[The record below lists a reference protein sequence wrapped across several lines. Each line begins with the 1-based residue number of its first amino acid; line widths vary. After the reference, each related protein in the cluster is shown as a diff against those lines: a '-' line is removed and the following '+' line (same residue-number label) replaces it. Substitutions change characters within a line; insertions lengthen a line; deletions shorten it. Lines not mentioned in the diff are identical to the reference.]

1 LDIKEG
7 SSFASREEVGGEL
20 RGESMV
26 EFSGFGLDGEE
37 KLKIFLI
44 LFNDIPW
51 LSRLRIS
58 LTTLDT
64 AVVRAS
70 DTRNPTNTAFGVGL
84 KNEKDEILI
93 ELMENDHFVHRIL
106 VCVYGVWLVYLLFYH
121 RVINLL

>member
-51 LSRLRIS
+51 LYRLRIS

-64 AVVRAS
+64 AVF
-70 DTRNPTNTAFGVGL
+70 DIPTLATPPTQPLGL
-84 KNEKDEILI
+84 
-93 ELMENDHFVHRIL
+93 V
-106 VCVYGVWLVYLLFYH
+106 
-121 RVINLL
+121 